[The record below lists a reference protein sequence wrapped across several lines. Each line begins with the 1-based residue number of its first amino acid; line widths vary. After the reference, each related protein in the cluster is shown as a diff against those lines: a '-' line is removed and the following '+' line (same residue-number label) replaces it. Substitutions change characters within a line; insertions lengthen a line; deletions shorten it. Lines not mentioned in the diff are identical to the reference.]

1 MTGAPQGLQDI
12 LPLSPL
18 QQGLYFLSSYD
29 DSALDVYNVQL
40 GLDLAGPLD
49 TDRLRR
55 AADALLTRHP
65 NLKAAFRTR
74 RNGDPVTVIPHT
86 VAVPWQD
93 ADLSGLADAER
104 DRRVRRLTDADR
116 HTRFDLARPPL
127 IRFTTIRLAPERHRL
142 LFTHHHLLL
151 DGWSTA
157 RVVQELFALY
167 AADGTPTALPEVR
180 PYRDYL
186 AWAAAQDTEAD
197 ERAWSEALAGLDG
210 PTVIAPGLDGQPQ
223 AEPAALD
230 VELAPGSAAALVAA
244 ARALD
249 VTVPVVVQTL
259 WSLVLADLTGRQDV
273 VSGTTVS
280 GRPAELAGS
289 EGMVGLFINTL
300 PVRVRLR
307 HDETLAALV
316 RRTAGEQAALLAH
329 HHVAL
334 ARIQKLTGSGGP
346 LFDTLCVFEN
356 YLVDSAP
363 AQDAADPQEFAGVRV
378 EAVTGQDATH
388 YPLTLVA
395 APGSDGGPVLRLRYR
410 SDAFT
415 GQDAARVAARLRR
428 AVEEFTADPHRPL
441 PRTDLLTPEERDQV
455 LHAFN
460 ADTVAVEPATLPALF
475 EEQAAA
481 HPDEPAVDDS
491 GRVLTYAELN
501 TRANHL
507 AHALIAAGTG
517 PEDVVGVALRRGADV
532 YVAQLAVGKAGG
544 VFAPLDPDQPA
555 ERLAGLITDSR
566 AAVVLAHSG
575 TDHTAWSGDATVIAT
590 DRLPDGL
597 PGHNP
602 TDADRRAPLRLH
614 NGAYLIYTSG
624 STGRPKGVLVEH
636 RPLVDLIAWAHA
648 CFGTGP
654 GDRVTQFAS
663 PSFDVTFCELANSL
677 FSGATL
683 VVVPGEER
691 AGAPLADFL
700 NRAAVTLAVIPP
712 TVVAS
717 LPPDTPLPEGMTL
730 IVGTEALPPE
740 TVRTWARRHR
750 LFNAYGPTEAVVNSA
765 TWEVPAG
772 WTDGPVPIGP
782 PDVNKRAYVLDSA
795 LRPVAPGILG
805 ELYVAGPGLARGYL
819 GRPLITADRFVAD
832 PFGEPGTRMY
842 RTGDLARWNAKGEL
856 EYAGR
861 TDHQLK
867 IRGFRVEP
875 GEVEARLTAHP
886 AIAHAVVTGHTDH
899 RGVRRLVA
907 HAVPAPGADPRPA
920 DVIAW
925 AAESL
930 PDHMVPAAVVLLDA
944 LPLTS
949 ANKTDRA
956 ALPAPDFTTTGGG
969 TAPRTDREK
978 ELAALFAELLHLPE
992 VGVEESFFALGGDS
1006 ISAIQLVG
1014 AARRRGLRF
1023 SPRDVFERRTVEQL
1037 AVLART
1043 VDETATPVERTARS
1057 APLTPILRRLVERGG
1072 PITGY
1077 HQSTVLHTPP
1087 GATADRITAGL
1098 LRILDHHDVLRA
1110 RLTDRTLEIPA
1121 PGSHPGPTPL
1131 LRIDAVETAD
1141 EELLPTLRAE
1151 AREAARSLDP
1161 YAGCMVRALWLDA
1174 GPDRGGLLALL
1185 IHHAVVDGVS
1195 WRILTQDLA
1204 TALEAE
1210 RHGHTAELQPVE
1222 TSFADWAQGLEQ
1234 AALAPGRVAEA
1245 AHWAAVLGDGGAAP
1259 LPALDPALDTLATVR
1274 TVSVDL
1280 APEHTRP
1287 LLTGLPERF
1296 HAGPDEFLVTALA
1309 LALSAWRDDTGPV
1322 VVDIEGHGRAEH
1334 LVPGAELS
1342 RTVGWFTAVHPVR
1355 LDLGGSASRT
1365 GDELAAAVKRV
1376 KEQLRAA
1383 PDSGLG
1389 HGLLRHL
1396 NPELRETLAALPEPR
1411 IAYNYLGRFG
1421 SSRTA
1426 DVSGPP
1432 APWSPVLTGSLGGGA
1447 DDALPASHTLTLNA
1461 SVVDAPEGPVLQAGF
1476 SFPERLL
1483 DPADVERLAR
1493 LWTEALRGLAGL
1505 ADRPAAGGHT
1515 PSDFPLVAVDQAE
1528 IDALE
1533 ARAPLADLLPLS
1545 PLQSGLYF
1553 LTGFGA
1559 EGKGPDVYTTQ
1570 TALDIEGDLDTER
1583 LRRAGRALLARH
1595 PNLRAGFHGRRGA
1608 DPLQVVPAQAEI
1620 PLYVY
1625 DLTSSVLTEGQ
1636 RQGRAQNILT
1646 ADRRQ
1651 GFDLTAPPLLRFTL
1665 VRLGERRQVLAL
1677 TSHHILL
1684 DGWSGPL
1691 LVRDLLALYRG
1702 APGPAPRP
1710 YRDFLLW
1717 LNGRD
1722 RATTHRLWREALAG
1736 IDGPTRLVPEAAAMP
1751 AGVPERVEIP
1761 LYDDLVAR
1769 VHAFARARDLTVSTV
1784 LQGAWGLLLGRLT
1797 GRTDVT
1803 FGVTVSGRPADLDG
1817 SHDMIGLF
1825 INTVPTRVT
1834 LRHDQSLAGL
1844 VTQLGER
1851 QAALMDHQYEPLA
1864 ELQRL
1869 AGHRELFDTLVL
1881 FENFPVDAEQL
1892 RRTEERAGLLVTGAR
1907 GHDATHYPLVLVALP
1922 GRDRLALAL
1931 DHRPELLTAER
1942 VTEIGAQLVAVLE
1955 QLVDRPDST
1964 TATLET
1970 GAVDRTR
1977 LDGPARPVTPLGL
1990 AGRFLRQAAATPDA
2004 TALIA
2009 GDEEWSY
2016 ATLAER
2022 VTVIA
2027 ARLRDLGA
2035 RPEQLIAVALPRSAD
2050 LVAVLLAV
2058 AATGAAYV
2066 PVDPDFP
2073 ADRVAYLLEDSDP
2086 LLVVRPGSPLLAPG
2100 PYEGTVS
2107 ELPELPGLAPE
2118 PEATAYVIHTSGSTG
2133 NPKGVVV
2140 THRALANLLDA
2151 VAETL
2156 ASGPGHRLLAV
2167 TTVSFDIAALEL
2179 FVPLVTGAA
2188 VVLAQREEVLD
2199 PLLLSGLAERT
2210 GATHLQATPSL
2221 WRGITD
2227 AAPGLLGGLCVLS
2240 GGEPLPADLA
2250 DRLATGGE
2258 RLLNLYGP
2266 TETTIW
2272 STVADLTPGAAP
2284 PHVGH
2289 ALNNTTLRV
2298 LDTWLRPVPTGVP
2311 GELYI
2316 GGAGLARGY
2325 LGRSALTA
2333 SRFTADPYGEPGSRM
2348 YRTGDLAQVLDDG
2361 TLRVLGRTDHQLKVR
2376 GHRVEPGE
2384 IEAVLRTHPDITD
2397 TVVVGL
2403 PDPSGS
2409 VRLVAYVTGTATG
2422 LRPYLAERLPEHLVP
2437 SVIMELAVL
2446 PLTPNGKVD
2455 RAALPAPQA
2464 SGGERARAP
2473 RDARE
2478 AVLGELFADVLGLAH
2493 AGPDDDFF
2501 HLGGHSLLAMQL
2513 ANRLRSTL
2521 GVEVALRDIFEHP
2534 TPAALARTVLPRPI
2548 ARTAPVR
2555 RERRPGQVI
2564 PLSFAQSRLWFL
2576 HRLDGPSATY
2586 NLFIVV
2592 RLGGELD
2599 REALRL
2605 AVGDVV
2611 VRHES
2616 LRTVYP
2622 DADGLPHQHILDEES
2637 ARAACDLAAVTEVAE
2652 ADLEAALRARVTQP
2666 IDIIGEIPL
2675 RARLLRTERDHALT
2689 LTLHHIA
2696 GDEWSMR
2703 PLVDDLRTAYTA
2715 RVTGTAPDWEP
2726 LPVDYADY
2734 ALWQRDVLGEESDPD
2749 SQVARQAA
2757 FWKETLAGSP
2767 DELALPYDRPRP
2779 AEETHEGATVTFS
2792 VDPAV
2797 HADLRSLA
2805 ARNGTSVFMA
2815 VQAALAVLLS
2825 AHGAGTDI
2833 PIGTPVAGRTDEKF
2847 DDLIGFFVNTLVL
2860 RTDLSGR
2867 PTFHELLARV
2877 RDTDLAA
2884 FDHADLPFEQLVDIV
2899 APERTLAR
2907 NPLFQVLLVFQQ
2919 VSEDTFTL
2927 PGLDVTPVSAD
2938 PGVAKLDLQ
2947 FTLAER
2953 PDGAGITG
2961 MLIYQTSL
2969 FDPTTAQA
2977 LADRYVSLLT
2987 ALVARPELP
2996 VHRATLLSGQDRAR
3010 VLAAATGESRPLP
3023 EATLPDLLAER
3034 YAQEVSVP
3042 ALIDGD
3048 SDLSYGEF
3056 DRRVGRLTSLLRDLG
3071 VGPEVRV
3078 AVALPRSADLVV
3090 ALHAVQRAG
3099 GAYLPVDP
3107 DHPQDRVTHM
3117 LTDAAPHLLLTLT
3130 GLRDRLPVPDGLT
3143 ALALDAPDV
3152 RAAQEAATPAGAHP
3166 ALRGDHAAYVLYTSG
3181 STGRPKAVVV
3191 THRAL
3196 VNRLRWMA
3204 GHFPFGPEDRVLQKT
3219 PAGFDVSVWE
3229 FFLPMLTGS
3238 TLVVLPDGLHR
3249 DPAEVASAVIR
3260 HGVTTVHFV
3269 PSMLAAFAAEPR
3281 AADCTALRRI
3291 IASGEALTTALA
3303 TSVRTVLPATSLH
3316 NLYGPTEA
3324 AIDVTSWEAV
3334 PGEPGGGVPIGRP
3347 VHNTGTYVL
3356 DAWLRPAPDG
3366 VTGELY
3372 LSGPQL
3378 ARGYHGRPALT
3389 ADRFVAH
3396 PFGSPG
3402 ERLYRT
3408 GDLVQRREDGA
3419 LVYVGRTDG
3428 QIKLRGLRVELGEIE
3443 AVIAEDP
3450 QVAASAVL
3458 LREDTPGRPVLT
3470 GYLVPAP
3477 GASPDTAEI
3486 TESIARRLPD
3496 HMVPTA
3502 LITLDALPLTASGK
3516 LDRAVLPAPDLAATA
3531 TAIAPRGIREA
3542 VLTTLF
3548 AELLGVATAGAEDS
3562 FFALGGDSILS
3573 IQLVARARKAGMT
3586 LTPRDV
3592 FEQKTPAALART
3604 AAAAAP
3610 TAVPRLAPTGL
3621 TPLTPYQ
3628 RWVLGHGPAE
3638 GRYEY
3643 VHLVTPP
3650 EATRATLT
3658 AALGRLKDRHPTLGA
3673 ALVGEPGRQALRI
3686 PECSERP
3693 AEAVLLP
3700 VDGTEGL
3707 REAVTEA
3714 AGQLAPQAGQM
3725 IRGVW
3730 SDRGP
3735 GRGGRLVLLI
3745 HHLAADSASWP
3756 LITADLAAAHEEV
3769 LAGNPPAPPGDGTS
3783 FRQWALGLAD
3793 AATSPGRR
3801 AEAPVWRAREEREA
3815 LALGTRPLD
3824 PAQDTLETTAHLER
3838 TLNPDLTRALTTRA
3852 PAAVHGTTHDVL
3864 VAATAL
3870 AFARWREERG
3880 EPVGRDVIAV
3890 AGHGREESVVP
3901 GSELGA
3907 TVGRFTTWHP
3917 VALDLPVP
3925 PGAQGADARRAL
3937 MTVKEHLRETPDGG
3951 IGHGLLHHVDGPAGP
3966 SRTPEVVLVHR
3977 DPASAPGSGAWP
3989 TAPEGLPPLPA
4000 SASALFPLEIAVS
4013 TADGPEGPRLTTR
4026 WTYATGVLDGADA
4039 ERLLTL
4045 WGDAL
4050 DTLAAV
4056 PADPVHTPSDFPLV
4070 PLDQGQTDALQAQF
4084 PALRDIWPLTPL
4096 QEGFY
4101 ALTQLS
4107 GDDIDV
4113 YTVQLTLRLSGEL
4126 DPAALRGAAAALL
4139 ERNPGLRTAF
4149 VGTGGRPVQVVLDGV
4164 TPDWAETDLRST
4176 PADEREEALRALA
4189 VTERLRP
4196 FDLTAPPLLRLRL
4209 VRLGEREHALMVT
4222 NHHAILD
4229 GWSVP
4234 VLLQEL
4240 LALYASSIGSAEPPA
4255 PRRPFKDFLAWHAAQ
4270 DVRGAEDAWRAALSG
4285 VTEPTLLAP
4294 ADPDRRPVLS
4304 DRIPYQLEADLRERL
4319 QALARGADV
4328 TINTVVQFAWA
4339 LLLARHTGR
4348 DDVVFGATVSG
4359 RPPEIDGVESMTGL
4373 FINTLP
4379 VRVDLRAGGTVR
4391 QALARLQQEQARLS
4405 AHQHLG
4411 LADVQRLAGAGELF
4425 DTLMVFE
4432 NYFIDGEGLRR
4443 AERSGELAVTGS
4455 DQTDATHYPLTLVV
4469 VPGGHL
4475 ILEYRPDL
4483 FGPEQAAALVR
4494 RLTHLLTELGN
4505 RPDTPVHRLQ
4515 ALAPE
4520 ERHRVLTD
4528 WNPAPRPHPE
4538 QTLPQLF
4545 AEAAARDPEA
4555 PAVVCGE
4562 RTLTFG
4568 EVTARAA
4575 RLARELIDRGVGAED
4590 LVALMLPR
4598 TEEMLISI
4606 LAVHQAGAAYLPLD
4620 PDYPAARLAFMLE
4633 DASPALLLTTT
4644 ALAGRTGPPATA
4656 PQDERHPV
4664 TMALDDPGIAAAIA
4678 GRSSRPPTD
4687 SDRSS
4692 PLRPE
4697 NPAYLIYTSGST
4709 GTPKGVVITHR
4720 GVVNLFHSHR
4730 RALYEP
4736 VIERTG
4742 RSRLHVGH
4750 AWSFSFDASWQP
4762 QLWMYHGHCVH
4773 VLAEDIQRDPEQ
4785 LHGYLR
4791 DHAIDF
4797 IEVAPSV
4804 LAQLEQ
4810 AGLTEGGSCPLPLLG
4825 VGGEAVPDSQ
4835 WARLRGLPGTDVVN
4849 LYGPTE
4855 GTVDALV
4862 AHVRDSESQLI
4873 GRPVDNAR
4881 VHLLDA
4887 GLRPVPPGVAGEM
4900 YLAGAG
4906 LARGYRGRSALTAER
4921 FVADPFAADGSRL
4934 YRTGDLARWT
4944 DDGAVEFL
4952 GRVDDQVKIRGFR
4965 IEPGEIETAAAAHP
4979 DLARAVVTARE
4990 DGGVRRLVAYAVPR
5004 PGTAPDPVE
5013 VRAWLAGRLPGHLVP
5028 AAVVLLDALPMTA
5041 NAKLDRDRLPA
5052 PDFGA
5057 AARGREPVGEA
5068 ESAVCAAMAQVLSL
5082 PRIGADDDFFAL
5094 GGDSIVTVRLAGAL
5108 RSEGWEVSPK
5118 EVFQRR
5124 TAAALASGLRRR
5136 EGGPVRPGRAP
5147 AAAGGAGTDNGPD
5160 TAPQAGAGA

>member
-40 GLDLAGPLD
+40 GLDLTGPLD

-55 AADALLTRHP
+55 AAEALLARHP

-74 RNGDPVTVIPHT
+74 RNGDPVTVVPHT
-86 VAVPWQD
+86 VDIPWQD
-93 ADLSGLADAER
+93 ADLCGLDPDER
-104 DRRVRRLTDADR
+104 DRRVLRLTDADR

-127 IRFTTIRLAPERHRL
+127 IRFTAIRLAPERHRL

-167 AADGTPTALPEVR
+167 AADGTPAALPEVR

-186 AWAAAQDTEAD
+186 AWAAAQDTTAD

-223 AEPAALD
+223 AEPAAQD
-230 VELAPGSAAALVAA
+230 VDLAPGTAVALVDA

-259 WSLVLADLTGRQDV
+259 WSLVLADMTGRQDI

-280 GRPAELAGS
+280 GRPAELAGAES
-289 EGMVGLFINTL
+289 MVGLFINTL
-300 PVRVRLR
+300 PVRVRIR
-307 HDETLAALV
+307 HDETLAELV
-316 RRTAGEQAALLAH
+316 RRTAAEQAALLAH

-334 ARIQKLTGSGGP
+334 ARIQKLTDTGGP

-356 YLVDSAP
+356 YLVDTGA
-363 AQDAADPQEFAGVRV
+363 DERTAAEAKDFAGLRV
-378 EAVTGQDATH
+378 EAVTGRDATH

-395 APGSDGGPVLRLRYR
+395 APGPDSGPVLRLRYR
-410 SDAFT
+410 ADTLSAA
-415 GQDAARVAARLRR
+415 DAARVAARLRR

-441 PRTDLLTPEERDQV
+441 PRTDLLTTEERHRV
-455 LHAFN
+455 LRTFN
-460 ADTVAVEPATLPALF
+460 ADTADVEPATLPVLF
-475 EEQAAA
+475 ERQAAA
-481 HPDEPAVDDS
+481 HPDAPAVDDS

-501 TRANHL
+501 TRANRL
-507 AHALIAAGTG
+507 AHALIAAGVG

-555 ERLAGLITDSR
+555 DRLAGLIADSG
-566 AAVVLAHSG
+566 ATVVLAHSG
-575 TDHTAWSGDATVIAT
+575 TDHTAWSAGTTVITT
-590 DRLPDGL
+590 DRLPGGPPD
-597 PGHNP
+597 HNP
-602 TDADRRAPLRLH
+602 TDDDRRAPLRLRH
-614 NGAYLIYTSG
+614 GAYLIYTSG

-636 RPLVDLIAWAHA
+636 RPLVDLIAWANA
-648 CFGTGP
+648 CFATGP

-663 PSFDVTFCELANSL
+663 PSYDVTFCELANSL

-683 VVVPGEER
+683 VIVPEEER

-717 LPPDTPLPEGMTL
+717 LPLDASLPDGMTL

-740 TVRTWARRHR
+740 VVRAWASRHR

-765 TWEVPAG
+765 TWEVPAA
-772 WTDGPVPIGP
+772 WTGGPVPIGP
-782 PDVNKRAYVLDSA
+782 PDVNKRAYVLDGA
-795 LRPVAPGILG
+795 LRPVAPGVLG
-805 ELYVAGPGLARGYL
+805 ELYIGGPGLARGYL

-842 RTGDLARWNAKGEL
+842 RTGDLARWNERGEL

-886 AIAHAVVTGHTDH
+886 GIAQAVVTGHTDH

-907 HAVPAPGADPRPA
+907 HAVPAPGGDPRPA
-920 DVIAW
+920 DLVAW
-925 AAESL
+925 AAETL

-944 LPLTS
+944 LPLTA
-949 ANKTDRA
+949 ANKTDRS
-956 ALPAPDFTTTGGG
+956 ALPAPDFTATGGG

-978 ELAALFAELLHLPE
+978 ELAALFAEILHLPE

-1014 AARRRGLRF
+1014 AARRRGLRL

-1037 AVLART
+1037 AALART
-1043 VDETATPVERTARS
+1043 VDDTAAPVERTARS

-1072 PITGY
+1072 PIADY
-1077 HQSTVLHTPP
+1077 HQSTVLHTPA
-1087 GATADRITAGL
+1087 GATAEQLTAGL
-1098 LRILDHHDVLRA
+1098 ERVLDHHDVLRA

-1121 PGSHPGPTPL
+1121 PGDASGATPL
-1131 LRIDAVETAD
+1131 TRIDAVETAD
-1141 EELLPTLRAE
+1141 EELRTTLRAR
-1151 AREAARSLDP
+1151 AREAARQLDP
-1161 YAGCMVRALWLDA
+1161 YGGAMVRAVWLDA

-1204 TALEAE
+1204 TSLEAA
-1210 RHGHTAELQPVE
+1210 RHGRTPELPPVE

-1234 AALAPGRVAEA
+1234 AAREPARAAEA
-1245 AHWAAVLGDGGAAP
+1245 AHWTAVLGDGGAA
-1259 LPALDPALDTLATVR
+1259 LPALDPARDTLATVT
-1274 TVSVDL
+1274 TVPVEL
-1280 APEHTRP
+1280 APEHTLP

-1296 HAGPDEFLVTALA
+1296 HTGPDALLVTALA
-1309 LALSAWRDDTGPV
+1309 LALAAWRGDTEPV
-1322 VVDIEGHGRAEH
+1322 LVDIEGHGRADH
-1334 LVPGAELS
+1334 LVPDAELS

-1355 LDLGGSASRT
+1355 LDLGGLGGLGPSS
-1365 GDELAAAVKRV
+1365 GDELAGAVKRI
-1376 KEQLRAA
+1376 KEQLGAA
-1383 PDSGLG
+1383 PDNGLG
-1389 HGLLRHL
+1389 FGLLRHL
-1396 NPELRETLAALPEPR
+1396 HPELRDTLAALPEPR

-1421 SSRTA
+1421 G
-1426 DVSGPP
+1426 SGTPDRSGSP
-1432 APWSPVLTGSLGGGA
+1432 APWSPALTGSLGGGA

-1461 SVVDAPEGPVLQAGF
+1461 SVVDGPRGPALQAGF
-1476 SFPERLL
+1476 SFPGRLL
-1483 DPADVERLAR
+1483 ETAEVERLAA
-1493 LWTEALRGLAGL
+1493 LWTTALRALTRL
-1505 ADRPAAGGHT
+1505 LDDPAAGGHT
-1515 PSDFPLVAVDQAE
+1515 PGDFPLVEVDQPE

-1545 PLQSGLYF
+1545 PLQAGLYF

-1559 EGKGPDVYTTQ
+1559 EGDGPDVYTTQ
-1570 TALDIEGDLDTER
+1570 TALDIEGDLDPER

-1608 DPLQVVPAQAEI
+1608 DPLQVIPAEAEI
-1620 PLYVY
+1620 PVHAY
-1625 DLTSSVLTEGQ
+1625 DLTSPDLSEGR
-1636 RQGRAQNILT
+1636 RQGRAQNILA

-1651 GFDLTAPPLLRFTL
+1651 GFDLTAPPLLRLTL
-1665 VRLGERRQVLAL
+1665 VRLGERRHLLAV

-1691 LVRDLLALYRG
+1691 LVQDLLALYRG
-1702 APGPAPRP
+1702 TPGPAPRP
-1710 YRDFLLW
+1710 YRDYLLW
-1717 LNGRD
+1717 LKDRD
-1722 RATTHRLWREALAG
+1722 RATTQSLWQRALAG

-1751 AGVPERVEIP
+1751 AGTPERVDIP
-1761 LYDDLVAR
+1761 LPDELVAR
-1769 VHAFARARDLTVSTV
+1769 VHAFARARDVTVSTV
-1784 LQGAWGLLLGRLT
+1784 LQSAWGLLLGRLT

-1825 INTVPTRVT
+1825 INTVPTRLTPRPDQT
-1834 LRHDQSLAGL
+1834 LAAL
-1844 VTQLGER
+1844 VQQLGAQ
-1851 QAALMDHQYEPLA
+1851 QAVLMDHQYEPLA

-1881 FENFPVDAEQL
+1881 FENFPVDAEEL

-1931 DHRPELLTAER
+1931 DHRPELLTADQ
-1942 VTEIGAQLVAVLE
+1942 VATIGDQLLAVLE
-1955 QLVDRPDST
+1955 QLVDHPDT
-1964 TATLET
+1964 TAA
-1970 GAVDRTR
+1970 AVLPGLAEPAR
-1977 LDGPARPVTPLGL
+1977 LDGPTRAVTPLGL
-1990 AGRFLRQAAATPDA
+1990 AGRFLRRAAETPEA
-2004 TALIA
+2004 TALLA
-2009 GDEEWSY
+2009 GDEQWSY
-2016 ATLAER
+2016 ADLAAR
-2022 VTVIA
+2022 VTAVA
-2027 ARLRDLGA
+2027 GRLRDLGA
-2035 RPEQLIAVALPRSAD
+2035 GPERLIAVALPRSAD

-2058 AATGAAYV
+2058 SATGAAYV

-2086 LLVVRPGSPLLAPG
+2086 LLVIRPDHPVLEPG
-2100 PYEGTVS
+2100 PYDGPLTD
-2107 ELPELPGLAPE
+2107 LPGTAPA
-2118 PEATAYVIHTSGSTG
+2118 PGTTAYVIHTSGSTG

-2151 VAETL
+2151 VAESL
-2156 ASGPGHRLLAV
+2156 DSGPGHRLLAV

-2188 VVLAQREEVLD
+2188 VVLARREEVLD
-2199 PLLLSGLAERT
+2199 PLLLSGLARRT

-2221 WRGITD
+2221 WRGIID
-2227 AAPGLLGGLCVLS
+2227 AAPELLDGLCVLS

-2250 DRLATGGE
+2250 ERLATGGA

-2272 STVADLTPGAAP
+2272 STVADLAP
-2284 PHVGH
+2284 DGTAPHVGH
-2289 ALNNTTLRV
+2289 ALHNTTLRV
-2298 LDTWLRPVPTGVP
+2298 LDPWLRPVPPGVP

-2333 SRFTADPYGEPGSRM
+2333 SRFTADPYGAPGSRM
-2348 YRTGDLAQVLDDG
+2348 YRTGDLARLQDDG
-2361 TLRVLGRTDHQLKVR
+2361 TLSVLGRTDHQLKVR

-2384 IEAVLRTHPDITD
+2384 IEAVLRTHPEVTD

-2403 PDPSGS
+2403 PDPSGA

-2437 SVIMELAVL
+2437 SVVMELPAL

-2464 SGGERARAP
+2464 AGGERARAP

-2534 TPAALARTVLPRPI
+2534 TPAALARTVLPRPV

-2555 RERRPGQVI
+2555 RDRRPGETI

-2599 REALRL
+2599 RAALRQ

-2611 VRHES
+2611 TRHES

-2622 DADGLPHQHILDEES
+2622 DADGLPHQYILEEES
-2637 ARAACDLAAVTEVAE
+2637 ARAVCDRALAEVADVAE

-2666 IDIIGEIPL
+2666 IDIIEEIPL
-2675 RARLLRTERDHALT
+2675 RAQLLRTESDHVLV

-2715 RVTGTAPDWEP
+2715 RVTGTDHDWQP

-2734 ALWQRDVLGEESDPD
+2734 ALWQRDVLGELTDPT

-2757 FWKETLAGSP
+2757 FWERTLAGSP

-2779 AEETHEGATVTFS
+2779 AEETHEGATVTFT

-2797 HADLRSLA
+2797 HADLRTLA

-2833 PIGTPVAGRTDEKF
+2833 PLGTPVAGRTDEKF

-2877 RDTDLAA
+2877 RDADLAA

-2907 NPLFQVLLVFQQ
+2907 NPLFQVLLVFQN

-2953 PDGAGITG
+2953 PDGAGING

-2969 FDPTTAQA
+2969 FDHATAQA
-2977 LADRYVSLLT
+2977 LADRYVTLLT

-2996 VHRATLLSGQDRAR
+2996 VHRAAVLSAPQRAR
-3010 VLAAATGESRPLP
+3010 VLAASTGAEHPLP
-3023 EATLPDLLAER
+3023 DASLPHLLAER
-3034 YAQEVSVP
+3034 YAARTSAP
-3042 ALIDGD
+3042 ALIDGED
-3048 SDLSYGEF
+3048 ALSYEEF
-3056 DRRVGRLTSLLRDLG
+3056 DRRVGQLAALLRDRG
-3071 VGPEVRV
+3071 VGPEARV

-3099 GAYLPVDP
+3099 GAYVPVDP
-3107 DHPQDRVTHM
+3107 EYPAERVAHM
-3117 LTDAAPHLLLTLT
+3117 LTDADPRLLITLT
-3130 GLRDRLPVPDGLT
+3130 ALRERLPVPDGLT
-3143 ALALDAPDV
+3143 VLELDAPDV
-3152 RAAQEAATPAGAHP
+3152 QGEQTAAAPVGVHP
-3166 ALRGDHAAYVLYTSG
+3166 ALRPEHAAYVLYTSG
-3181 STGRPKAVVV
+3181 STGRPKAVVI
-3191 THRAL
+3191 THTAL

-3204 GHFPFGPEDRVLQKT
+3204 GHFPFAAEDRVLQKT

-3238 TLVVLPDGLHR
+3238 ALVVLPDGLHR
-3249 DPAEVASAVIR
+3249 DPAEVADAIIR
-3260 HGVTTVHFV
+3260 HHVTTVHFV

-3281 AADCTALRRI
+3281 AADCTGLRRI
-3291 IASGEALTTALA
+3291 IASGEALPASLA
-3303 TSVRTVLPATSLH
+3303 RAVRRVLPGASLH

-3324 AIDVTSWEAV
+3324 AIDVTAWEAAE
-3334 PGEPGGGVPIGRP
+3334 EPDGSVPIGRP

-3356 DAWLRPAPDG
+3356 DAGLRPVPDG

-3396 PFGSPG
+3396 PFGTPG

-3408 GDLVQRREDGA
+3408 GDLVRRRTDGA

-3443 AVIAEDP
+3443 AVIAEDR
-3450 QVAASAVL
+3450 QVAAAAVV

-3470 GYLVPAP
+3470 GYLVPVT
-3477 GASPDTAEI
+3477 GTSPDTGEI
-3486 TESIARRLPD
+3486 TERIARRLPD

-3502 LITLDALPLTASGK
+3502 LIALDALPLTPSGK
-3516 LDRAVLPAPDLAATA
+3516 LDRAALPAPDLAATA

-3542 VLTTLF
+3542 VLTALF
-3548 AELLGVATAGAEDS
+3548 AELLGIPAAGAEDS

-3573 IQLVARARKAGMT
+3573 IQLVARARKAGMI

-3592 FEQKTPAALART
+3592 FEHKTPAALAR
-3604 AAAAAP
+3604 AAATAGP
-3610 TAVPRLAPTGL
+3610 TAVPRLDPAGRA
-3621 TPLTPYQ
+3621 PLTPIM
-3628 RWVLGHGPAE
+3628 RWALQHGPIDGLHQYA
-3638 GRYEY
+3638 
-3643 VHLVTPP
+3643 HLVTPP
-3650 EATRATLT
+3650 EATHATLT
-3658 AALGRLKDRHPTLGA
+3658 AALRRLMDRHPMLRA
-3673 ALVGEPGRQALRI
+3673 ALVGEPGHQALHI
-3686 PECSERP
+3686 PGPTDPPAEPVLLSVDAAEATAERAAVLTAARA
-3693 AEAVLLP
+3693 AEAVDQLNPERGEL
-3700 VDGTEGL
+3700 V
-3707 REAVTEA
+3707 RAV
-3714 AGQLAPQAGQM
+3714 
-3725 IRGVW
+3725 W
-3730 SDRGP
+3730 CDRGP
-3735 GRGGRLVLLI
+3735 GRTGRLVLVI
-3745 HHLAADSASWP
+3745 HHLAVDGVSWRI
-3756 LITADLAAAHEEV
+3756 ITADLAAAHDDV
-3769 LAGNPPAPPGDGTS
+3769 LAGNPPAPPGDSTS

-3793 AATSPGRR
+3793 AATTPARR
-3801 AEAPVWRAREEREA
+3801 AEAPAWRAREERDA
-3815 LALGTRPLD
+3815 PALGARPLD
-3824 PAQDTLETTAHLER
+3824 PARDTQETVAHLER
-3838 TLNPDLTRALTTRA
+3838 TLDPDLTLALITRV
-3852 PAAVHGTTHDVL
+3852 PAAVHGSVHDVL
-3864 VAATAL
+3864 VAAAAL
-3870 AFARWREERG
+3870 ALARWREERA
-3880 EPVGRDVIAV
+3880 EPSGRDVIAV
-3890 AGHGREESVVP
+3890 EGHGREENVVP
-3901 GSELGA
+3901 GAELST
-3907 TVGRFTTWHP
+3907 TVGWFTSWYP
-3917 VALDLPVP
+3917 VAPDLSAAAAA
-3925 PGAQGADARRAL
+3925 PGDEARRAL
-3937 MTVKEHLRETPDGG
+3937 MAVKEHLRETPDQG
-3951 IGHGLLHHVDGPAGP
+3951 IGHGLLHHLDDPAGP
-3966 SRTPEVVLVHR
+3966 SRTPEIVINHLGR
-3977 DPASAPGSGAWP
+3977 FSGPGGTADAEPAAWSP
-3989 TAPEGLPPLPA
+3989 APEALPA
-4000 SASALFPLEIAVS
+4000 LRPVRNTVPVLFPLEIISS
-4013 TADGPEGPRLTTR
+4013 TVDGPEGPRLATR
-4026 WTYATGVLDGADA
+4026 WTYATGILDATGA
-4039 ERLLTL
+4039 ERLLDL
-4045 WGDAL
+4045 WCEAL
-4050 DTLAAV
+4050 RTLADA
-4056 PADPVHTPSDFPLV
+4056 PSDPVHTPSDFPLV
-4070 PLDQGQTDALQAQF
+4070 RLEQGQLDTLRERWPALQ
-4084 PALRDIWPLTPL
+4084 DIWPLTPL
-4096 QEGFY
+4096 QEGLY
-4101 ALTQLS
+4101 ALTHLA
-4107 GDDIDV
+4107 GDDLDV
-4113 YTVQLTLRLSGEL
+4113 YTMQLALRLDGDL
-4126 DPAALRGAAAALL
+4126 DPAALRRALAGL
-4139 ERNPGLRTAF
+4139 LDRNPGLRTAF
-4149 VGTGGRPVQVVLDGV
+4149 VDAGGRPVQIVLDDV
-4164 TPDWAETDLRST
+4164 VPDWAENDLRSA
-4176 PADEREEALRALA
+4176 PADAREAALRTLA
-4189 VTERLRP
+4189 EDDRTRP

-4209 VRLGEREHALMVT
+4209 VRLGEREHALLVT

-4234 VLLQEL
+4234 VLIQEL
-4240 LALYASSIGSAEPPA
+4240 LSLYASLTGTAELPA
-4255 PRRPFKDFLAWHAAQ
+4255 PRRPFRDFLAWRTAQ
-4270 DVRGAEDAWRAALSG
+4270 DERAAKDAWREALDG
-4285 VTEPTLLAP
+4285 VTEPTLIAP
-4294 ADPDRRPVLS
+4294 ADPGRRPALS
-4304 DRIPYQLEADLRERL
+4304 DRIPHQLDEALRERL
-4319 QALARGADV
+4319 QSLARSADV
-4328 TINTVVQFAWA
+4328 TLNTVIQFAWG

-4348 DDVVFGATVSG
+4348 EDVVLGATVSG
-4359 RPPEIDGVESMTGL
+4359 RPPELDEVESMTGL

-4391 QALARLQQEQARLS
+4391 QALARLQAEQAKLS

-4411 LADVQRLAGAGELF
+4411 LADIQRSTGAGELF
-4425 DTLMVFE
+4425 DTLLVFE
-4432 NYFIDGEGLRR
+4432 NYFVDGEGLRR

-4455 DQTDATHYPLTLVV
+4455 EHTDATHYPLTLAV

-4475 ILEYRPDL
+4475 TLEYRPDL
-4483 FGPEQAAALVR
+4483 FGPEETAALLGRFV
-4494 RLTHLLTELGN
+4494 HLLAEVSS
-4505 RPDTPVHRLQ
+4505 RPDTRVHRLQ
-4515 ALAPE
+4515 ALDPA
-4520 ERHRVLTD
+4520 ERHRVLDD
-4528 WNPAPRPHPE
+4528 WNPDPRPHPDR
-4538 QTLPQLF
+4538 TLPDLF
-4545 AEAAARDPEA
+4545 AEAAATDPEA
-4555 PAVVCGE
+4555 PALVCGDT
-4562 RTLTFG
+4562 TLTFR
-4568 EVTARAA
+4568 EVSARAA
-4575 RLARELIDRGVGAED
+4575 RLGHELIARGVGPED

-4598 TEEMLISI
+4598 TEEMLISV

-4620 PDYPAARLAFMLE
+4620 PDYPAERLAFMLA

-4644 ALAGRTGPPATA
+4644 ALAGRTGHPAT
-4656 PQDERHPV
+4656 V
-4664 TMALDDPGIAAAIA
+4664 LLDDPGTAAALA
-4678 GRSSRPPTD
+4678 ARPAQPPTD
-4687 SDRSS
+4687 DDRLR

-4720 GVVNLFHSHR
+4720 GIVNLFHSHR

-4736 VIERTG
+4736 VVERTG

-4762 QLWMYHGHCVH
+4762 QLWMFHGHCVH

-4785 LHGYLR
+4785 LHRYLR
-4791 DHAIDF
+4791 EHAIDF
-4797 IEVAPSV
+4797 IEVAPTV

-4835 WARLRGLPGTDVVN
+4835 WARLRELPGTDVVN

-4855 GTVDALV
+4855 GTVDAMV
-4862 AHVRDSESQLI
+4862 AHVRDSETQLI

-4881 VHLLDA
+4881 VYLLDA
-4887 GLRPVPPGVAGEM
+4887 GLRPVPPGVPGEM

-4906 LARGYRGRSALTAER
+4906 LARGYRGRAALTATR
-4921 FVADPFAADGSRL
+4921 FVADPFAADGGRL

-4944 DDGAVEFL
+4944 DGGAVEFL

-4965 IEPGEIETAAAAHP
+4965 IEPGEIETVAAAHP

-4990 DGGVRRLVAYAVPR
+4990 DDGVRRLVAYAVPR
-5004 PGTAPDPVE
+5004 PGTAPDPVAL
-5013 VRAWLAGRLPGHLVP
+5013 RAWLAERLPAHLVP
-5028 AAVVLLDALPMTA
+5028 AAVVLLETLPTTA

-5057 AARGREPVGEA
+5057 AVGGREPAGER
-5068 ESAVCAAMAQVLSL
+5068 ESAVCAAMAEVLSL

-5094 GGDSIVTVRLAGAL
+5094 GGDSIVTVRLAGVL
-5108 RSEGWEVSPK
+5108 RAGGWEAAPRD
-5118 EVFQRR
+5118 VFRHR
-5124 TAAALASGLRRR
+5124 TAAGLAAVLRRR
-5136 EGGPVRPGRAP
+5136 GASTPATGGRD
-5147 AAAGGAGTDNGPD
+5147 GG
-5160 TAPQAGAGA
+5160 

>member
-40 GLDLAGPLD
+40 GLDLTGPLD
-49 TDRLRR
+49 TGRLRR
-55 AADALLTRHP
+55 SAEALLTRHP

-86 VAVPWQD
+86 VTVPWQD
-93 ADLSGLADAER
+93 TDLSGLEAAER

-127 IRFTTIRLAPERHRL
+127 IRFTAIRLAPERHRL
-142 LFTHHHLLL
+142 LLTHHHLLL

-167 AADGTPTALPEVR
+167 AADGAPTALPEVR

-186 AWAAAQDTEAD
+186 SWAAAQDTEAD
-197 ERAWSEALAGLDG
+197 ERAWSRALAGLDG

-223 AEPAALD
+223 AEPATLA
-230 VELAPGSAAALVAA
+230 VEPAPGSAAGLVAA

-259 WSLVLADLTGRQDV
+259 WSLVLADMTGRQDI

-280 GRPAELAGS
+280 GRPAELAGA
-289 EGMVGLFINTL
+289 ENMVGLFINTL
-300 PVRVRLR
+300 PVRVALR
-307 HDETLAALV
+307 HEETLAALV
-316 RRTAGEQAALLAH
+316 RRTADEQAALLAH

-334 ARIQKLTGSGGP
+334 ARIQRLAGFGGP

-356 YLVDSAP
+356 YLVDTGTASDQAP
-363 AQDAADPQEFAGVRV
+363 LEPQEFAGLRV

-395 APGSDGGPVLRLRYR
+395 APGADGGPVLRLRYR
-410 SDAFT
+410 GDALT
-415 GQDAARVAARLRR
+415 EQDAARVAARLRR

-441 PRTDLLTPEERDQV
+441 PRTDLLTPEERDRV
-455 LHAFN
+455 LNTFN
-460 ADTVAVEPATLPALF
+460 ADTVDVEPATLPVLF
-475 EEQAAA
+475 ERQAAA
-481 HPDEPAVDDS
+481 HPDEPAVEEG

-501 TRANHL
+501 TRANRL

-517 PEDVVGVALRRGADV
+517 PEDVVGVALRRSAEV

-555 ERLAGLITDSR
+555 ERLAGLIADSG
-566 AAVVLAHSG
+566 AAVVLTHSG
-575 TDHTAWSGDATVIAT
+575 TDHTAWSGGATVVTT
-590 DRLPDGL
+590 DRLPEAL

-614 NGAYLIYTSG
+614 NGAYLIHTSG

-648 CFGTGP
+648 CFATGP

-683 VVVPGEER
+683 VIVPEEER

-700 NRAAVTLAVIPP
+700 NRAAITLAVIPP

-717 LPPDTPLPEGMTL
+717 LPPDALLPEGMSL

-765 TWEVPAG
+765 TWQVPAG
-772 WTDGPVPIGP
+772 WSGGPVPIGP
-782 PDVNKRAYVLDSA
+782 PDVNKRAYVLDTA
-795 LRPVAPGILG
+795 LRPVAPGVLG
-805 ELYVAGPGLARGYL
+805 ELYIAGPGLARGYL

-832 PFGEPGTRMY
+832 PFGPPGTRMY
-842 RTGDLARWNAKGEL
+842 RTGDLARWNGKGEL

-886 AIAHAVVTGHTDH
+886 AIAQAVVTGHTDP

-907 HAVPAPGADPRPA
+907 HAVPAQGEPPRPA
-920 DVIAW
+920 DIIAW

-944 LPLTS
+944 LPLTA
-949 ANKTDRA
+949 ANKTDRS
-956 ALPAPDFTTTGGG
+956 ALPAPDFTATGGG

-978 ELAALFAELLHLPE
+978 ELAALFAEILHLPE
-992 VGVEESFFALGGDS
+992 AGVEDSFFALGGDS

-1014 AARRRGLRF
+1014 AARRRGIRF

-1037 AVLART
+1037 AALART
-1043 VDETATPVERTARS
+1043 VDEAAAPVERTARS
-1057 APLTPILRRLVERGG
+1057 APLTPVLRRLVERGG
-1072 PITGY
+1072 PVTGY

-1087 GATADRITAGL
+1087 GANAERIGAGL

-1121 PGSHPGPTPL
+1121 PGSNPGPAPL
-1131 LRIDAVETAD
+1131 TRIDAVETAD

-1151 AREAARSLDP
+1151 AREAARLLDP
-1161 YAGCMVRALWLDA
+1161 YAGAMVRALWLDA

-1204 TALEAE
+1204 TVLEAE
-1210 RHGHTAELQPVE
+1210 RHGHSAELPPVE

-1234 AALAPGRVAEA
+1234 AALDPGRVAEA
-1245 AHWAAVLGDGGAAP
+1245 AHWAAVLGDGTAA

-1274 TVSVDL
+1274 TVSVGL
-1280 APEHTRP
+1280 TPEHTLP
-1287 LLTGLPERF
+1287 LLTDLPARF

-1309 LALSAWRDDTGPV
+1309 LALTAWRGDTGPV
-1322 VVDIEGHGRAEH
+1322 VVDIEGHGRADQ

-1355 LDLGGSASRT
+1355 LDLGGPGSRT
-1365 GDELAAAVKRV
+1365 RGELAAALKRV

-1383 PDSGLG
+1383 PDGGLG

-1396 NPELRETLAALPEPR
+1396 NPDLRETLAALPEPR

-1421 SSRTA
+1421 SPRTA
-1426 DVSGPP
+1426 EAAGAP
-1432 APWSPVLTGSLGGGA
+1432 APWSPVTTGSLGGGA

-1461 SVVDAPEGPVLQAGF
+1461 SVVDGPGGPALQAGF

-1483 DPADVERLAR
+1483 DTAEAERLAH
-1493 LWTEALRGLAGL
+1493 LWTEALRSLAGL
-1505 ADRPAAGGHT
+1505 AKDPAAGGHT
-1515 PSDFPLVAVDQAE
+1515 PGDFPLVAVDQPE

-1533 ARAPLADLLPLS
+1533 ARTPLADLLPLS

-1559 EGKGPDVYTTQ
+1559 EGEGPDVYTTQ
-1570 TALDIEGDLDTER
+1570 TALDIEGTLDTER
-1583 LRRAGRALLARH
+1583 LRRAGRALLDRH

-1608 DPLQVVPAQAEI
+1608 DPLQVVPADAEI
-1620 PLYVY
+1620 PLYAY
-1625 DLTSSVLTEGQ
+1625 DLTSRGLTEGQ
-1636 RQGRAQNILT
+1636 RQGRAQNILA

-1710 YRDFLLW
+1710 YRDYLLW
-1717 LNGRD
+1717 LNDRD
-1722 RATTHRLWREALAG
+1722 RATTHSLWREALAG
-1736 IDGPTRLVPEAAAMP
+1736 IDGPTRLVPDAAAMP

-1761 LYDDLVAR
+1761 LPDDLVAR
-1769 VHAFARARDLTVSTV
+1769 IHTFARERDVTVSTV

-1834 LRHDQSLAGL
+1834 LRHDQTLAGL
-1844 VTQLGER
+1844 VRHLGER

-1931 DHRPELLTAER
+1931 DHRPELLGADR
-1942 VTEIGAQLVAVLE
+1942 VTDIGAQLLSVLE

-1964 TATLET
+1964 TATVRT
-1970 GAVDRTR
+1970 GAVDQTR
-1977 LDGPARPVTPLGL
+1977 LDGPVRPVTPLGL

-2016 ATLAER
+2016 AALADR
-2022 VTVIA
+2022 VTAVA

-2035 RPEQLIAVALPRSAD
+2035 RPEKLIAVALPRGAD
-2050 LVAVLLAV
+2050 LVAALLAV
-2058 AATGAAYV
+2058 SATGAAYV

-2073 ADRVAYLLEDSDP
+2073 ADRVAYLLADSDP
-2086 LLVVRPGSPLLAPG
+2086 LLTVRPGSPVLAPG
-2100 PYEGTVS
+2100 PYEG
-2107 ELPELPGLAPE
+2107 PGGRAPDLPGLAPE

-2151 VAETL
+2151 IGQTL
-2156 ASGPGHRLLAV
+2156 ESGPGHRLLAV

-2188 VVLAQREEVLD
+2188 VVLARREEVLD
-2199 PLLLSGLAERT
+2199 PLLLSHLARRT

-2221 WRGITD
+2221 WRGLTD
-2227 AAPGLLGGLCVLS
+2227 AAPGLLEGLCVMS

-2250 DRLATGGE
+2250 DRLATGAE

-2266 TETTIW
+2266 TETTVW
-2272 STVADLTPGAAP
+2272 STLADLAPDGAAP
-2284 PHVGH
+2284 HVGG
-2289 ALNNTTLRV
+2289 ALHNTTLRV
-2298 LDTWLRPVPTGVP
+2298 LDTWLRPVPPGVP

-2333 SRFTADPYGEPGSRM
+2333 SRFTADPYGGPGSRM
-2348 YRTGDLAQVLDDG
+2348 YRTGDLARVQDDG

-2384 IEAVLRTHPDITD
+2384 IEAVLRTHPDVTD

-2437 SVIMELAVL
+2437 SVIAQLPAL

-2534 TPAALARTVLPRPI
+2534 TPAALARTVLPRPV

-2555 RERRPGQVI
+2555 RERSPGEAI

-2616 LRTVYP
+2616 LRTLYP

-2637 ARAACDLAAVTEVAE
+2637 ARAACDLAEVAEVAE
-2652 ADLEAALRARVTQP
+2652 ADLEEALRARVTQP
-2666 IDIIGEIPL
+2666 IDIIEEIPL
-2675 RARLLRTERDHALT
+2675 RARLLRTETDHVLA

-2715 RVTGTAPDWEP
+2715 RVTGTGPDWEP

-2779 AEETHEGATVTFS
+2779 AEETHEGATVTFA

-2797 HADLRSLA
+2797 HAELRSLA

-2833 PIGTPVAGRTDEKF
+2833 PLGTPVAGRTDEKF

-2907 NPLFQVLLVFQQ
+2907 NPLFQVLLVFQN
-2919 VSEDTFTL
+2919 VSDDTFTL
-2927 PGLDVTPVSAD
+2927 PGLEVTPVGAD
-2938 PGVAKLDLQ
+2938 PRVAKLDLQ

-2953 PDGAGITG
+2953 PEGAGING
-2961 MLIYQTSL
+2961 MLTYQTSL
-2969 FDPTTAQA
+2969 FDHATAQA
-2977 LADRYVSLLT
+2977 LADRYVTLLT

-2996 VHRATLLSGQDRAR
+2996 VHRATVLGGRERTR
-3010 VLAAATGESRPLP
+3010 VLAAGTGETRPMPDATVP
-3023 EATLPDLLAER
+3023 ELLAER
-3034 YAQEVSVP
+3034 YGREAAAP
-3042 ALIDGD
+3042 ALIEGEAT
-3048 SDLSYGEF
+3048 LSYEEF
-3056 DRRVGRLTSLLRDLG
+3056 DRRVGQLASVLRDMG
-3071 VGPEVRV
+3071 VGPEVCV
-3078 AVALPRSADLVV
+3078 AVALPRSTDLVV

-3107 DHPQDRVTHM
+3107 DHPAERVTHM
-3117 LTDAAPHLLLTLT
+3117 LTDAAPRLLLTLT
-3130 GLRDRLPVPDGLT
+3130 GLRDRLPVPDGVSV
-3143 ALALDAPDV
+3143 LALDAPDV
-3152 RAAQEAATPAGAHP
+3152 RAGQEAAAPVGVHP
-3166 ALRGDHAAYVLYTSG
+3166 GLRADHAAYVLYTSG

-3196 VNRLRWMA
+3196 VNRLSWMA

-3238 TLVVLPDGLHR
+3238 ALVVLPDGLHR
-3249 DPAEVASAVIR
+3249 DPAEVAEAVIR

-3281 AADCTALRRI
+3281 AAHCTGLRRI
-3291 IASGEALTTALA
+3291 IASGEALPAALA
-3303 TSVRTVLPATSLH
+3303 ESVRRALPAASLH

-3324 AIDVTSWEAV
+3324 AIDVTAWQATTR
-3334 PGEPGGGVPIGRP
+3334 EPGGSVPIGRP

-3396 PFGSPG
+3396 PFGAPG

-3408 GDLVQRREDGA
+3408 GDLVRRRGDGA
-3419 LVYVGRTDG
+3419 LVHVGRTDG

-3477 GASPDTAEI
+3477 GASPDTGEI
-3486 TESIARRLPD
+3486 TERIARRLPD

-3516 LDRAVLPAPDLAATA
+3516 LDRATLPAPDLAATA

-3542 VLTTLF
+3542 VLTALF
-3548 AELLGVATAGAEDS
+3548 AELLGIPAAGAEDS

-3592 FEQKTPAALART
+3592 FEHKTPAALAR
-3604 AAAAAP
+3604 AAAATGP
-3610 TAVPRLAPTGL
+3610 AVVPPLAPTGR
-3621 TPLTPYQ
+3621 TPLTPYL
-3628 RWVLGHGPAE
+3628 RWALGHGPAE
-3638 GRYEY
+3638 GLYEY
-3643 VHLVTPP
+3643 VRLVTPP

-3658 AALGRLKDRHPTLGA
+3658 AALTRLMGRHPVLRAT
-3673 ALVGEPGRQALRI
+3673 LVGEPGRQALHI
-3686 PECSERP
+3686 PEPGDRP
-3693 AEAVLLP
+3693 GGEGPVLLHADHASGPTDALVAEAVGQLDP
-3700 VDGTEGL
+3700 
-3707 REAVTEA
+3707 A
-3714 AGQLAPQAGQM
+3714 AGELVRA
-3725 IRGVW
+3725 VW

-3735 GRGGRLVLLI
+3735 RRGGRLLLVI
-3745 HHLAADSASWP
+3745 HRLAVDSRSWP
-3756 LITADLAAAHEEV
+3756 LITADLAAAHDDV
-3769 LAGNPPAPPGDGTS
+3769 LAGDPPAPPGDGTS

-3793 AATSPGRR
+3793 AATAPARR
-3801 AEAPVWRAREEREA
+3801 AEAPLWRAREERDA
-3815 LALGTRPLD
+3815 PALGARPLD
-3824 PAQDTLETTAHLER
+3824 PALDTQEGVAHLEH
-3838 TLNPDLTRALTTRA
+3838 TLDADLTRTLTTRV
-3852 PAAVHGTTHDVL
+3852 PAAVHGTAHDVL

-3870 AFARWREERG
+3870 AVARWRQERG
-3880 EPVGRDVIAV
+3880 ERVGDDVIAV
-3890 AGHGREESVVP
+3890 EGHGREENVVP
-3901 GSELGA
+3901 GAELSA

-3917 VALDLPVP
+3917 VALTLPVP

-3937 MTVKEHLRETPDGG
+3937 MALKEHLRETPDGG
-3951 IGHGLLHHVDGPAGP
+3951 IGHGLLHHLDDPAGP
-3966 SRTPEVVLVHR
+3966 SRTPEVLFAHR
-3977 DPASAPGSGAWP
+3977 DHDSAAAAWP
-3989 TAPEGLPPLPA
+3989 PAPEALPPLGPA
-4000 SASALFPLEIAVS
+4000 PVLFPLEIVAS
-4013 TADGPEGPRLTTR
+4013 TAEGPDGPRLTTR
-4026 WTYATGVLDGADA
+4026 WSYATGVLDGADA

-4045 WGDAL
+4045 WCEAL
-4050 DTLAAV
+4050 ETLADV

-4070 PLDQGQTDALQAQF
+4070 PLDQARTDDLQARF

-4101 ALTQLS
+4101 ALTQLA

-4113 YTVQLTLRLSGEL
+4113 YTVQLTLRLSGDL
-4126 DPAALRGAAAALL
+4126 DPAALHRAAAALL
-4139 ERNPGLRTAF
+4139 ERNPALRTAF
-4149 VGTGGRPVQVVLDGV
+4149 VAAGSRPVQVVLDGV
-4164 TPDWAETDLRST
+4164 EPDWAQTDLRPT
-4176 PADEREEALRALA
+4176 PPGLREEALRALA
-4189 VTERLRP
+4189 AEERLRP

-4240 LALYASSIGSAEPPA
+4240 LALYASSTGAAEPPA
-4255 PRRPFKDFLAWHAAQ
+4255 PRRPFKDFLVWHAAQ
-4270 DVRGAEDAWRAALSG
+4270 DVRAAEDAWREALHG

-4304 DRIPYQLEADLRERL
+4304 GRIPHRLAADLRERL

-4348 DDVVFGATVSG
+4348 EDVVFGATVSG

-4391 QALARLQQEQARLS
+4391 QALVRLQREQARLS

-4411 LADVQRLAGAGELF
+4411 LADVQRIAGAGELF

-4483 FGPEQAAALVR
+4483 FDPEQAAALVR
-4494 RLTHLLTELGN
+4494 RLTHLLTELGS
-4505 RPDTPVHRLQ
+4505 RPDTPVHHLQ
-4515 ALAPE
+4515 ALAPD
-4520 ERHRVLTD
+4520 ERHRVLAD
-4528 WNPAPRPHPE
+4528 WNPAPRPHPA
-4538 QTLPQLF
+4538 QTLPELF
-4545 AEAAARDPEA
+4545 AEAAARGPEA

-4562 RTLTFG
+4562 RTLSFR
-4568 EVTARAA
+4568 EVAARAA
-4575 RLARELIDRGVGAED
+4575 RLAHELIARGVGPED
-4590 LVALMLPR
+4590 VVALMLPR

-4606 LAVHQAGAAYLPLD
+4606 LAVHQSGAAYLPLD
-4620 PDYPAARLAFMLE
+4620 PDYPADRLAYMME
-4633 DASPALLLTTT
+4633 DAAPALLLTTT
-4644 ALAGRTGPPATA
+4644 ALAGRTGHPAT
-4656 PQDERHPV
+4656 V
-4664 TMALDDPGIAAAIA
+4664 LLDDPQAGAALAA
-4678 GRSSRPPTD
+4678 RPAQPPTD
-4687 SDRSS
+4687 ADRLR
-4692 PLRPE
+4692 PLRPQ

-4709 GTPKGVVITHR
+4709 GTPKGVVITHQ

-4736 VIERTG
+4736 VVARTG

-4762 QLWMYHGHCVH
+4762 QLWMFHGHCVH
-4773 VLAEDIQRDPEQ
+4773 VLAEDIQRDPER
-4785 LHGYLR
+4785 LHRYLR
-4791 DHAIDF
+4791 DHAVDF

-4835 WARLRGLPGTDVVN
+4835 WARLRQLSGTDVVN

-4855 GTVDALV
+4855 ATVDALV
-4862 AHVRDSESQLI
+4862 AHVRDSERQLI

-4887 GLRPVPPGVAGEM
+4887 RLRPVPPGVAGEM

-4906 LARGYRGRSALTAER
+4906 LARGYRGRAALTAER

-4944 DDGAVEFL
+4944 REGAVEFL

-4965 IEPGEIETAAAAHP
+4965 IEPGEIETVAAGHRG
-4979 DLARAVVTARE
+4979 LGRVVVTARE

-5004 PGTAPDPVE
+5004 PGSAPDPVE
-5013 VRAWLAGRLPGHLVP
+5013 VRTWLAERLPGHLVP
-5028 AAVVLLDALPMTA
+5028 AAVVLLEALPTTA
-5041 NAKLDRDRLPA
+5041 NAKLDRERLPA
-5052 PDFGA
+5052 PDFGV
-5057 AARGREPVGEA
+5057 AARGREPVGEV
-5068 ESAVCAAMAQVLSL
+5068 ESAVCAAMARVLSL
-5082 PRIGADDDFFAL
+5082 ARIGADDDFFAL

-5108 RSEGWEVSPK
+5108 RADGWEVSPK
-5118 EVFQRR
+5118 DVFQRR
-5124 TAAALASGLRRR
+5124 TAAALATRLRRR
-5136 EGGPVRPGRAP
+5136 EKGGSRRPDRGT
-5147 AAAGGAGTDNGPD
+5147 AAGEGAGV
-5160 TAPQAGAGA
+5160 

>member
-40 GLDLAGPLD
+40 GLDLMGPLD
-49 TDRLRR
+49 PDRLRR
-55 AADALLTRHP
+55 AAGALLTRHP

-74 RNGDPVTVIPHT
+74 RNGDPVTVVPHT
-86 VAVPWQD
+86 VDIPWQD
-93 ADLSGLADAER
+93 VDLSGLAADER
-104 DRRVRRLTDADR
+104 DRRVGRLTDADR

-127 IRFTTIRLAPERHRL
+127 IRFTAIRLAPERHRL

-167 AADGTPTALPEVR
+167 AADGRTGGLPEVR

-197 ERAWSEALAGLDG
+197 ERAWREALAGLDG
-210 PTVIAPGLDGQPQ
+210 PTVIAPALDGQPQ
-223 AEPAALD
+223 AEPAAQD
-230 VELAPGSAAALVAA
+230 VDLTPGSAAALVAA
-244 ARALD
+244 ARKLD

-259 WSLVLADLTGRQDV
+259 WSLVLADMTGRQDI

-280 GRPAELAGS
+280 GRPAELAGAAS
-289 EGMVGLFINTL
+289 MVGLFINTL
-300 PVRVRLR
+300 PVRVRVR
-307 HDETLAALV
+307 HEETLAELV
-316 RRTAGEQAALLAH
+316 RRTADEQAALLAH

-334 ARIQKLTGSGGP
+334 ARIQKLTDTGGP
-346 LFDTLCVFEN
+346 LFDTLFVFEN
-356 YLVDSAP
+356 YLVDTGAEE
-363 AQDAADPQEFAGVRV
+363 QAAGEAKEFAGLRV
-378 EAVTGQDATH
+378 EAVTGRDATH

-395 APGSDGGPVLRLRYR
+395 APGPDGGPVLRLRYR
-410 SDAFT
+410 ADAL
-415 GQDAARVAARLRR
+415 GAADAARVAARLRR
-428 AVEEFTADPHRPL
+428 AVEEFTTDPHRPL
-441 PRTDLLTPEERDQV
+441 PRTDLLTTEERDRV
-455 LHAFN
+455 LHTFN
-460 ADTVAVEPATLPALF
+460 ADTTDVEPATLPVLF
-475 EEQAAA
+475 ERQAAA
-481 HPDEPAVDDS
+481 HPDRPAVDDA

-501 TRANHL
+501 TRANRL

-555 ERLAGLITDSR
+555 DRLTGLVADSG
-566 AAVVLAHSG
+566 ATVVLAHSG
-575 TDHTAWSGDATVIAT
+575 TDHTAWSGDATVLTT

-597 PGHNP
+597 PDHNP

-636 RPLVDLIAWAHA
+636 RPVVDLIAWANA
-648 CFGTGP
+648 CFATGP

-663 PSFDVTFCELANSL
+663 PSYDVTFCELANSL
-677 FSGATL
+677 FSGSTL
-683 VVVPGEER
+683 VIVPEEER

-700 NRAAVTLAVIPP
+700 NRAAITLAVIPP

-717 LPPDTPLPEGMTL
+717 LPPDALLPAGMSL

-765 TWEVPAG
+765 TWEVPEE
-772 WTDGPVPIGP
+772 WTGGPVPIGP

-795 LRPVAPGILG
+795 LRPVAPGVLG
-805 ELYVAGPGLARGYL
+805 ELYIGGPGLARGYL

-832 PFGEPGTRMY
+832 IYGPPGARMY
-842 RTGDLARWNAKGEL
+842 RTGDLARWNERGEL

-886 AIAHAVVTGHTDH
+886 AIAQAVVTGHTDH

-907 HAVPAPGADPRPA
+907 HAVPAPGSDPRPA
-920 DVIAW
+920 DLIAW

-930 PDHMVPAAVVLLDA
+930 PDHMVPAAVVLLEA
-944 LPLTS
+944 LPLTA
-949 ANKTDRA
+949 ANKTDRS
-956 ALPAPDFTTTGGG
+956 ALPAPDFTATGGG

-978 ELAALFAELLHLPE
+978 ELAALFAEILHLPE
-992 VGVEESFFALGGDS
+992 VGVEDSFFALGGDS

-1014 AARRRGLRF
+1014 AARRRGLRL

-1037 AVLART
+1037 AALART
-1043 VDETATPVERTARS
+1043 VDDTTAPAERTARS

-1072 PITGY
+1072 PISDY
-1077 HQSTVLHTPP
+1077 HQSTVLHTPA
-1087 GATADRITAGL
+1087 GATAEQLTTGL
-1098 LRILDHHDVLRA
+1098 RRVLDHHDVLRA
-1110 RLTDRTLEIPA
+1110 RLTDHTLEIPA
-1121 PGSHPGPTPL
+1121 PGGDSEPTPL
-1131 LRIDAVETAD
+1131 TRIDAVETAD
-1141 EELLPTLRAE
+1141 ADLLPTLRTE
-1151 AREAARSLDP
+1151 ARAAARQLDP
-1161 YAGCMVRALWLDA
+1161 YAGAMVRAVWLDA

-1204 TALEAE
+1204 VSLEAA
-1210 RHGHTAELQPVE
+1210 RHGRTAELPPVE

-1234 AALAPGRVAEA
+1234 AARTPERAAEA
-1245 AHWAAVLGDGGAAP
+1245 AHWTAVLGDGGAA
-1259 LPALDPALDTLATVR
+1259 LPALDPAVDTLATVT
-1274 TVSVDL
+1274 TVSAGL
-1280 APEHTRP
+1280 APEHTLP
-1287 LLTGLPERF
+1287 LLTDLPERF
-1296 HAGPDEFLVTALA
+1296 HTGPDTFLVTALA
-1309 LALSAWRDDTGPV
+1309 LALAAWRGDTEPV
-1322 VVDIEGHGRAEH
+1322 LVDIEGHGRAEQ
-1334 LVPGAELS
+1334 LVPDAELS

-1355 LDLGGSASRT
+1355 LDLGGLGSPS
-1365 GDELAAAVKRV
+1365 GEGLADAVKRI
-1376 KEQLRAA
+1376 KEQLGAA
-1383 PDSGLG
+1383 PDGGLG
-1389 HGLLRHL
+1389 FGLLRHL
-1396 NPELRETLAALPEPR
+1396 DPELRDTLAALPEPR

-1421 SSRTA
+1421 SSGRPEP
-1426 DVSGPP
+1426 SGPP
-1432 APWSPVLTGSLGGGA
+1432 TPWSPVLTGSLGGGA

-1461 SVVDAPEGPVLQAGF
+1461 SVVDGPQGPVLQAGF
-1476 SFPERLL
+1476 SFPGRLL
-1483 DPADVERLAR
+1483 ETTEVERLAA
-1493 LWTEALRGLAGL
+1493 LWTTALKTLGRLL
-1505 ADRPAAGGHT
+1505 DDPAAGGHT
-1515 PSDFPLVAVDQAE
+1515 PGDFPLVQVDQPE

-1545 PLQSGLYF
+1545 PLQAGLYF

-1559 EGKGPDVYTTQ
+1559 EGDGPDVYTTQ
-1570 TALDIEGDLDTER
+1570 TVLDLDGDLDTER

-1608 DPLQVVPAQAEI
+1608 DPLQVVPADAEI
-1620 PLYVY
+1620 PVHAH
-1625 DLTSSVLTEGQ
+1625 DLASPDLSEGL
-1636 RQGRAQNILT
+1636 RQGRAQNILA
-1646 ADRRQ
+1646 ADRRR
-1651 GFDLTAPPLLRFTL
+1651 GFDLTAPPLLRLTA
-1665 VRLGERRQVLAL
+1665 VRLGERRHLLAV

-1710 YRDFLLW
+1710 YRDYLLW
-1717 LNGRD
+1717 LEGRD
-1722 RATTHRLWREALAG
+1722 RARTQTLWQEALAG
-1736 IDGPTRLVPEAAAMP
+1736 IDGPTRLVPEAAVMP
-1751 AGVPERVEIP
+1751 AGTPERVDIP
-1761 LYDDLVAR
+1761 LPDDLVAR
-1769 VHAFARARDLTVSTV
+1769 VHAFARGHDVTVSTV
-1784 LQGAWGLLLGRLT
+1784 LQAAWGLLLGRLT

-1817 SHDMIGLF
+1817 AHDMIGLF

-1834 LRHDQSLAGL
+1834 LRPDRTL
-1844 VTQLGER
+1844 VSSVRELSAQ
-1851 QAALMDHQYEPLA
+1851 QAVLMDHQYEPLA

-1892 RRTEERAGLLVTGAR
+1892 RRTEEAAGLLVTGAR

-1931 DHRPELLTAER
+1931 DRRPELLTADQ
-1942 VTEIGAQLVAVLE
+1942 VATIGAQLLSVLD
-1955 QLVDRPDST
+1955 QLVDRPDSS
-1964 TATLET
+1964 AA
-1970 GAVDRTR
+1970 AVLPGLADPSR
-1977 LDGPARPVTPLGL
+1977 LDGPDRTIAPLGL
-1990 AGRFLRQAAATPDA
+1990 AGRFLRQAAETPDA
-2004 TALIA
+2004 PALIA

-2016 ATLAER
+2016 AALAAR
-2022 VTVIA
+2022 VTAVA
-2027 ARLRDLGA
+2027 GRLRDLGA
-2035 RPEQLIAVALPRSAD
+2035 GPERLIAVALPRSAD

-2058 AATGAAYV
+2058 SATGAAYV

-2086 LLVVRPGSPLLAPG
+2086 LLVIRPGHPVLAPG
-2100 PYEGTVS
+2100 PYNGSRS
-2107 ELPELPGLAPE
+2107 ELPGITPAPE
-2118 PEATAYVIHTSGSTG
+2118 AAAYVIHTSGSTG
-2133 NPKGVVV
+2133 NPKGVVIS
-2140 THRALANLLDA
+2140 HRALANLLDA
-2151 VAETL
+2151 IAESL
-2156 ASGPGHRLLAV
+2156 GAGPGHRLLAV

-2188 VVLAQREEVLD
+2188 VVLAEREEVLD

-2210 GATHLQATPSL
+2210 AATHLQATPSL
-2221 WRGITD
+2221 WRGIID
-2227 AAPGLLGGLCVLS
+2227 AAPGLLDGLCVMS

-2250 DRLATGGE
+2250 ERLATGGA

-2272 STVADLTPGAAP
+2272 STAADLAP
-2284 PHVGH
+2284 DGGTPHVGH
-2289 ALNNTTLRV
+2289 ALHNTTLRV
-2298 LDTWLRPVPTGVP
+2298 LDTWLRPVPPGVP

-2333 SRFTADPYGEPGSRM
+2333 SRFTADPHGAPGDRM
-2348 YRTGDLAQVLDDG
+2348 YRTGDLARVQDDG

-2384 IEAVLRTHPDITD
+2384 IETVLRAHPDVTD

-2403 PDPSGS
+2403 PDPSGA
-2409 VRLVAYVTGTATG
+2409 VRLVAYVTGTATSNL

-2437 SVIMELAVL
+2437 SVVMELPAL

-2478 AVLGELFADVLGLAH
+2478 AVLGELFADVLGLDRT
-2493 AGPDDDFF
+2493 GPDDDFF

-2534 TPAALARTVLPRPI
+2534 TPAALARTVLPRPV

-2555 RERRPGQVI
+2555 RERRPGEVI

-2592 RLGGELD
+2592 RLGGQLD

-2622 DADGLPHQHILDEES
+2622 DADGLPRQHILDADA
-2637 ARAACDLAAVTEVAE
+2637 ARAACDPHLAEATEVAE

-2666 IDIIGEIPL
+2666 IDIIEEIPL
-2675 RARLLRTERDHALT
+2675 RAQLLRTETDHVLA

-2703 PLVDDLRTAYTA
+2703 PLVDDLRAAYTA
-2715 RVTGTAPDWEP
+2715 RVTGTDPDWQP

-2734 ALWQRDVLGEESDPD
+2734 ALWQRDVLGGLTDPA

-2757 FWKETLAGSP
+2757 FWERTLAGSP

-2779 AEETHEGATVTFS
+2779 AEETHEGATVTFA

-2797 HADLRSLA
+2797 HAELRSLA

-2833 PIGTPVAGRTDEKF
+2833 PLGTPVAGRTDEKF

-2907 NPLFQVLLVFQQ
+2907 NPLFQVLLVFQN
-2919 VSEDTFTL
+2919 VTDDTFTL

-2947 FTLAER
+2947 VTLAER
-2953 PDGAGITG
+2953 PDGGGING

-2969 FDPTTAQA
+2969 FDRATVQA
-2977 LADRYVSLLT
+2977 LADRYVTLLA

-2996 VHRATLLSGQDRAR
+2996 VHRAAVLSAQQRAQ
-3010 VLAAATGESRPLP
+3010 VLAASTGEERPLSDQP
-3023 EATLPDLLAER
+3023 LPVLLAER
-3034 YAQEVSVP
+3034 YATETDAP
-3042 ALIDGD
+3042 ALIDDD
-3048 SDLSYGEF
+3048 STLSYEEF
-3056 DRRVGRLTSLLRDLG
+3056 DRRVGRLAALLRDRG
-3071 VGPEVRV
+3071 VGPEARV

-3099 GAYLPVDP
+3099 GAYVPVDP
-3107 DHPQDRVTHM
+3107 EYPAERVAHM
-3117 LTDAAPHLLLTLT
+3117 LTDAEPRLLITLT
-3130 GLRDRLPVPDGLT
+3130 ALREKLAAPDGL
-3143 ALALDAPDV
+3143 AVLELDAPDV
-3152 RAAQEAATPAGAHP
+3152 RAQQDTAAPAGVHP
-3166 ALRGDHAAYVLYTSG
+3166 GLRPEHAAYVLYTSG
-3181 STGRPKAVVV
+3181 STGRPKAVVI
-3191 THRAL
+3191 THTAL

-3238 TLVVLPDGLHR
+3238 ALVVLPDGAHR
-3249 DPAEVASAVIR
+3249 DPAEVADAIVR
-3260 HGVTTVHFV
+3260 HAVTTVHFV

-3281 AADCTALRRI
+3281 AADCTGLRRI
-3291 IASGEALTTALA
+3291 IASGEALSTALA
-3303 TSVRTVLPATSLH
+3303 RTVRDVLPGVSLH

-3324 AIDVTSWEAV
+3324 AIDVTAWEAT
-3334 PGEPGGGVPIGRP
+3334 GEPGGSVPIGRP

-3356 DAWLRPAPDG
+3356 DAGLRPVPDG

-3396 PFGSPG
+3396 PFGNPG

-3408 GDLVQRREDGA
+3408 GDLVRRRADGA
-3419 LVYVGRTDG
+3419 LVYIGRTDG
-3428 QIKLRGLRVELGEIE
+3428 QLKLRGLRVELGEIE

-3450 QVAASAVL
+3450 QVAASAVV

-3470 GYLVPAP
+3470 GYLVPAT
-3477 GASPDTAEI
+3477 GVSPDTGQI
-3486 TESIARRLPD
+3486 TEHLARRLPD

-3502 LITLDALPLTASGK
+3502 LIALDALPLTPSGK
-3516 LDRAVLPAPDLAATA
+3516 LDRAALPAPDLAATA
-3531 TAIAPRGIREA
+3531 TAVAPRGIREA
-3542 VLTTLF
+3542 VLTALF
-3548 AELLGVATAGAEDS
+3548 AELLGIPNAGAEDS

-3573 IQLVARARKAGMT
+3573 IQLVARARKAGMA

-3592 FEQKTPAALART
+3592 FEQKTPAALARL
-3604 AAAAAP
+3604 AATTGP
-3610 TAVPRLAPTGL
+3610 TAVPPLAPTGRA
-3621 TPLTPYQ
+3621 PLTPYL
-3628 RWVLGHGPAE
+3628 RWALRHAPAE
-3638 GRYEY
+3638 NLYEY
-3643 VHLVTPP
+3643 AQLVTPP

-3658 AALGRLKDRHPTLGA
+3658 AALTRLLDRHPVLRA
-3673 ALVGEPGRQALRI
+3673 AVVGEPGRQALHI
-3686 PECSERP
+3686 PEP
-3693 AEAVLLP
+3693 TDPPTAAVLHHT
-3700 VDGTEGL
+3700 DGAEGSL
-3707 REAVTEA
+3707 DRAVAEA
-3714 AGQLAPQAGQM
+3714 AGQLDPEAGAWV
-3725 IRGVW
+3725 RAVW
-3730 SDRGP
+3730 SEPGP
-3735 GRGGRLVLLI
+3735 GRSGRLLLLV
-3745 HHLAADSASWP
+3745 HHLAVDSASWP
-3756 LITADLAAAHEEV
+3756 VLTADLAAAHADV
-3769 LAGNPPAPPGDGTS
+3769 LAGNPPAPPTGSTS
-3783 FRQWALGLAD
+3783 YRQWALGLAD
-3793 AATSPGRR
+3793 AAAGPARR
-3801 AEAPVWRAREEREA
+3801 AEAPVWRAREERDA
-3815 LALGTRPLD
+3815 PALGARRLD
-3824 PAQDTLETTAHLER
+3824 PARDTVDTAVHLER
-3838 TLNPDLTRALTTRA
+3838 TLDTDLTRALSGRV
-3852 PAAVHGTTHDVL
+3852 PAAVHGTAHDVL
-3864 VAATAL
+3864 VTATAL
-3870 AFARWREERG
+3870 AFARWRQERG
-3880 EPVGRDVIAV
+3880 ERVGDDVIAV
-3890 AGHGREESVVP
+3890 ESDGREEGVVP
-3901 GSELGA
+3901 GAELA
-3907 TVGRFTTWHP
+3907 STIGRFTTWYP
-3917 VALDLPVP
+3917 VSPDLPVS
-3925 PGAQGADARRAL
+3925 PGAQGAEARRAL
-3937 MTVKEHLRETPDGG
+3937 MAVKEHLRETPDRG
-3951 IGHGLLHHVDGPAGP
+3951 IGHGLLHHLDDPVGP
-3966 SRTPEVVLVHR
+3966 SRTPEVVLADR
-3977 DPASAPGSGAWP
+3977 GPAAAFADTGWALTG
-3989 TAPEGLPPLPA
+3989 EPLPSPA
-4000 SASALFPLEIAVS
+4000 APVLFPLEIATS
-4013 TADGPEGPRLTTR
+4013 TAEGPDGPRLTTR
-4026 WTYATGVLDGADA
+4026 WTYAPGVLAAHDA

-4045 WGDAL
+4045 WCEAL
-4050 DTLAAV
+4050 ETLAGI

-4070 PLDQGQTDALQAQF
+4070 PLDQEQTDDLLARF
-4084 PALRDIWPLTPL
+4084 PALSDLWPLTPL

-4101 ALTQLS
+4101 ALTQLAA
-4107 GDDIDV
+4107 DDIDV
-4113 YTVQLTLRLSGEL
+4113 YTVQLVLRLDGDL
-4126 DPAALRGAAAALL
+4126 DPAALHRAAATLL

-4149 VGTGGRPVQVVLDGV
+4149 VGAGSRPVQVVLDGV
-4164 TPDWAETDLRST
+4164 EPDWAETDLRST
-4176 PADEREEALRALA
+4176 PAGDRAEALRALA
-4189 VTERLRP
+4189 VDERLRP

-4240 LALYASSIGSAEPPA
+4240 LGLYAAELGPAELPPV
-4255 PRRPFKDFLAWHAAQ
+4255 RRPFKDFLIWHAAQ
-4270 DVRGAEDAWRAALSG
+4270 DRRAAESAWREALAG

-4304 DRIPYQLEADLRERL
+4304 DRIEHRLDQELRGRL

-4348 DDVVFGATVSG
+4348 DDVVLGATVSG
-4359 RPPEIDGVESMTGL
+4359 RPPEIDGVETMTGL

-4379 VRVDLRAGGTVR
+4379 VRVDLREPGTVR
-4391 QALARLQQEQARLS
+4391 QALIRLQREQAALS

-4411 LADVQRLAGAGELF
+4411 LADVQRIAGAGELF

-4432 NYFIDGEGLRR
+4432 NYYIDGEGLRR

-4483 FGPEQAAALVR
+4483 FTPEQARALIR
-4494 RLTHLLTELGN
+4494 RLTHLLTELGS

-4515 ALAPE
+4515 ALPPG
-4520 ERHRVLTD
+4520 ERRRILDD
-4528 WNPAPRPHPE
+4528 WNPAPRPHPDR
-4538 QTLPQLF
+4538 TLPDLF
-4545 AEAAARDPEA
+4545 AEAAGRDPGA
-4555 PAVVCGE
+4555 PAVVCGA
-4562 RTLTFG
+4562 RTLSFG
-4568 EVTARAA
+4568 DVSARAA
-4575 RLARELIDRGVGAED
+4575 SLAHELIARGVGPED

-4620 PDYPAARLAFMLE
+4620 PDYPAERLAFMLE
-4633 DASPALLLTTT
+4633 DAAPALLLTTT
-4644 ALAGRTGPPATA
+4644 ALAGRTGHPATVRLDDPATA
-4656 PQDERHPV
+4656 A
-4664 TMALDDPGIAAAIA
+4664 TIAARP
-4678 GRSSRPPTD
+4678 GQPPTD
-4687 SDRSS
+4687 ADRLR

-4736 VIERTG
+4736 VVERTG
-4742 RSRLHVGH
+4742 RTRLHVGH

-4762 QLWMYHGHCVH
+4762 QLWLFHGHCVH

-4785 LHGYLR
+4785 LHRYLR
-4791 DHAIDF
+4791 ANAIDF
-4797 IEVAPSV
+4797 IEVAPTV

-4810 AGLTEGGSCPLPLLG
+4810 AGLTEGGTCPLPLLG

-4835 WARLRGLPGTDVVN
+4835 WARLRELPGTDVVN

-4855 GTVDALV
+4855 GTVDAMV

-4887 GLRPVPPGVAGEM
+4887 GLRPVPPGVPGEM

-4906 LARGYRGRSALTAER
+4906 LARGYRERAALTAER

-4944 DDGAVEFL
+4944 EDGAVEFL

-4965 IEPGEIETAAAAHP
+4965 IEPGEIETVAAAHP
-4979 DLARAVVTARE
+4979 DLSRAVVTARE
-4990 DGGVRRLVAYAVPR
+4990 DGGVRRLVAYGVPR
-5004 PGTAPDPVE
+5004 PGSAPDPVAL
-5013 VRAWLAGRLPGHLVP
+5013 RAWLAERLPAHLVP
-5028 AAVVLLDALPMTA
+5028 AAVVLLEALPMTA

-5057 AARGREPVGEA
+5057 AVGGREPVGER
-5068 ESAVCAAMAQVLSL
+5068 ETAVCAAMAQVLAL
-5082 PRIGADDDFFAL
+5082 PGVGADDDFFAL
-5094 GGDSIVTVRLAGAL
+5094 GGDSIVTVRLTGVL
-5108 RSEGWEVSPK
+5108 RADGWEVAPRD
-5118 EVFQRR
+5118 VFRHR
-5124 TAAALASGLRRR
+5124 TAAGLATGLRRQN
-5136 EGGPVRPGRAP
+5136 GSAP
-5147 AAAGGAGTDNGPD
+5147 ADG
-5160 TAPQAGAGA
+5160 